1 MADPNIVDHVGLW
14 QIVPAEQCP
23 QVKTGLDSSFSSH
36 SPCCFKP
43 WKPFVTTLYN
53 KIRLW
58 AGNSDLFRTPFLKKV
73 RIRTIIG
80 GTDCS
85 LSLNTTD
92 FIKNTTNVQKPVFY
106 LKFAITGHLT
116 EQSDI
121 CLPSLINIWMG
132 RNGIIKPY
140 KFRINTFQFIHIK

>member
-73 RIRTIIG
+73 RIRTNSDHNWGHCLHFIFKYNRFHQEYHQ
-80 GTDCS
+80 CS
-85 LSLNTTD
+85 KASLLFQVCNNWAFNRT
-92 FIKNTTNVQKPVFY
+92 VR
-106 LKFAITGHLT
+106 HLFT
-116 EQSDI
+116 ILDKY
-121 CLPSLINIWMG
+121 INGKEWDNQTIQ
-132 RNGIIKPY
+132 I
-140 KFRINTFQFIHIK
+140 